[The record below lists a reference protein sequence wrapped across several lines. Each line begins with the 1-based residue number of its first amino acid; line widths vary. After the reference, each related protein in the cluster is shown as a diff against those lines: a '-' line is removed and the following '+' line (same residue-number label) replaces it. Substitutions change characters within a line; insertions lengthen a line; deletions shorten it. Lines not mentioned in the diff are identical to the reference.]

1 MSEVRKVRI
10 QLKAPRGNYGGEI
23 AESHYVVVD
32 NCVVMTD
39 ADGKPLDSE
48 KHYLSPGADP
58 HIVAYRLLRQRRSG
72 PRGFSDK
79 INYPRMGKI

>member
-1 MSEVRKVRI
+1 MTEVRKVRI

-23 AESHYVVVD
+23 AESYYVVVD
-32 NCVVMTD
+32 NCVVLTD
-39 ADGKPLDSE
+39 ADGRPLDSE

-58 HIVAYRLLRQRRSG
+58 HIVAYRLLRQRRAS